1 MYMGALCSGILES
14 LADVEKAAMA
24 ALSAPPQRKVWPAI
38 HRLLRLQNRKKVED
52 PEEPSTARSS
62 EKKKVLQK
70 TWLDMLSATN
80 DAFQKGEG
88 WTFLPSKPS
97 SLKSH
102 FPQYSTKVKPW
113 GTEQLS
119 QGVNKLI
126 SLRMYQETLKT
137 SKSGGL

>member
-1 MYMGALCSGILES
+1 MYLGALCSGILES

-24 ALSAPPQRKVWPAI
+24 ALSAPPKRRVWPAI
-38 HRLLRLQNRKKVED
+38 RRLLRLRNRKKVED

-88 WTFLPSKPS
+88 WTSYPASPPALNLTCP
-97 SLKSH
+97 
-102 FPQYSTKVKPW
+102 T
-113 GTEQLS
+113 TT
-119 QGVNKLI
+119 I
-126 SLRMYQETLKT
+126 R
-137 SKSGGL
+137 

>member
-24 ALSAPPQRKVWPAI
+24 ALSGPPKKRVWPAI
-38 HRLLRLQNRKKVED
+38 HRLLRPGNRKKVED
-52 PEEPSTARSS
+52 PEEPSTACSS

-80 DAFQKGEG
+80 DDFQKGEG

-102 FPQYSTKVKPW
+102 LYQYSMKVKP
-113 GTEQLS
+113 
-119 QGVNKLI
+119 
-126 SLRMYQETLKT
+126 
-137 SKSGGL
+137 